1 MKIWKIFLAII
12 GGGLLFILLI
22 VGIIAGA
29 LSLIETPTKELS
41 NNRVLTI
48 NFAENI
54 VDAPRINMFEFDPM
68 NISMDVNTPITLY
81 QTLAAIEKA
90 AIDPTIKGICIR
102 PDGVGIVSDA
112 NLEELRQALERFKTS
127 GKFVVAYDDNY
138 TQAEYYFASVAD
150 QVYLH
155 PEGSLAWNGISS
167 SVMFYKGLLDK
178 LDVEVEI
185 FRPSVCRYKSA
196 VEPFFLTKMS
206 KENREQMEKIVNSM
220 WDDICEEVH
229 NSRNID
235 VDLLKSYAKN
245 ATLALSEDALNAGF
259 VDKLIYEDELLD
271 ILDSYGVNR
280 NRFGHHNSVS
290 LGEYVN
296 LESKPS
302 TKVSIN
308 GRKGPSFTSS
318 QLVAVVYADG
328 QIVDGDVYADDYIY
342 GTTLARQLRQ
352 VRLDEKTKA
361 VVLRVNSPGGS
372 ALASDVVWREMV
384 LLQQTKPVVVS
395 MGSMAASG
403 GYYIST
409 PADLIVADR
418 LTLTGSIGVFGMVPN
433 IEKLMKNKLGLTI
446 DSANTSPAANT
457 MNLFT
462 PLTEESKRSISIS
475 VDRVYKT
482 FTEHVAEGRNLSIE
496 QVYNVAEGR
505 VWSGSDAIECGLVDK
520 IGGLS
525 MAINEAINLAD
536 ISSDFMV
543 YEFTAPVIGIEALF
557 ESFGMF
563 FASTYGIDYNI
574 YGEELLALIKKYPF
588 LFLNNG
594 IQAYQPGKIEINL

>member
-1 MKIWKIFLAII
+1 MKVWKILLAII

-29 LSLIETPTKELS
+29 LSLIDTPEKKVS
-41 NNRVLTI
+41 QGRVLTI
-48 NFAENI
+48 NFGENI
-54 VDAPRINMFEFDPM
+54 VDAPRIDAFGFDA
-68 NISMDVNTPITLY
+68 ISMDVNTPITLY

-90 AIDPTIKGICIR
+90 AKDPSIKGICIR
-102 PDGVGIVSDA
+102 PDGAGITSDA
-112 NLEELRQALERFKTS
+112 NLEELRQALEQFKTS
-127 GKFVVAYDDNY
+127 GKFIVAYDDNY
-138 TQAEYYFASVAD
+138 TQAEYYLASVAD

-155 PEGSLAWNGISS
+155 PEGSLSWNGISS
-167 SVMFYKGLLDK
+167 SVIFYKGLLDK
-178 LDVEVEI
+178 LEVEVEI

-229 NSRNID
+229 KSRNID
-235 VDLLKSYAKN
+235 VNLLKSYAKN

-259 VDKLIYEDELLD
+259 VDKLIYEDEFLD

-280 NRFGHHNSVS
+280 NRFGHHNYVS

-296 LESKPS
+296 LESNP
-302 TKVSIN
+302 TTTVSIK
-308 GRKGPSFTSS
+308 GRKGPNFTSS

-328 QIVDGDVYADDYIY
+328 EIVDGDTYADDYIY

-361 VVLRVNSPGGS
+361 VVLRINSPGGS

-418 LTLTGSIGVFGMVPN
+418 LTLTGSIGVFGMIPN
-433 IEKLMKNKLGLTI
+433 IEKLMQNKLGLTI

-462 PLTEESKRSISIS
+462 PLSEESKRALSIS

-505 VWSGSDAIECGLVDK
+505 VWSGSDAVECGLVDK

-543 YEFTAPVIGIEALF
+543 YEFTAPVIGFEALF